1 MLDVGAPYN
10 IQIQPQLPTSTAC
23 SETTTPTNQ
32 TTNQPTKQPTPNH
45 SLTPLNMPD
54 YAEVAGC
61 STFKN
66 TTSPLYDSYGAYATT
81 NLVRDANVFANNFP
95 NNNKNGMYPS
105 PSKKAVSSSMTSA
118 ASSATASPTSF
129 HYIANNNGKG
139 HKNNGDGHTF
149 AHSDSNFPAPNMTTA
164 SKMNIIENKMDI
176 INNLN
181 RSTAPIGMS
190 ASVPA
195 TPIIGIGTMRRNRL
209 PKVGHCDKISF
220 GGCDSGRSMDQ
231 PLFVKSKEDGTWAS
245 VQNSSYHFPA
255 TSAMSVN
262 HADSLRKKMN
272 GSIKSNGGGCPK
284 GGSVGG
290 ASGNNIANNSHST
303 SSQIYLSSFGKYDN
317 V

>member
-1 MLDVGAPYN
+1 
-10 IQIQPQLPTSTAC
+10 
-23 SETTTPTNQ
+23 
-32 TTNQPTKQPTPNH
+32 
-45 SLTPLNMPD
+45 MPD

-81 NLVRDANVFANNFP
+81 NLVRDANVFANNFH
-95 NNNKNGMYPS
+95 NNNKNGIYP
-105 PSKKAVSSSMTSA
+105 PPCKKAVTMGTA
-118 ASSATASPTSF
+118 SATASPTNF
-129 HYIANNNGKG
+129 HYIANNNKG
-139 HKNNGDGHTF
+139 NNNSDGHNF
-149 AHSDSNFPAPNMTTA
+149 AHSDCNFPTTNIKTTT
-164 SKMNIIENKMDI
+164 KMNIIENKMDV

-181 RSTAPIGMS
+181 RSAAIGMS

-245 VQNSSYHFPA
+245 VQNSSYHFPT
-255 TSAMSVN
+255 TSTTSIN
-262 HADSLRKKMN
+262 NSDSLRKKIN
-272 GSIKSNGGGCPK
+272 GGIIVNGGG
-284 GGSVGG
+284 GGSQQNIGH
-290 ASGNNIANNSHST
+290 NNHST